1 VAALCVLCMLHVFCV
16 LESENER
23 ERERPLLNLPF
34 SPAPSPTHGLDVF
47 TIKLL
52 DRFSS
57 TLDMTNVWRGKPRP
71 RTFYGN
77 GDRFTD
83 ALPTAPNTHHSPSPT
98 FRLARLPTEP
108 NPSFHTSRHT
118 CATPALEALSDSY
131 IPLHTLRAAK
141 CDLSA
146 SLLLESVIGC
156 SLSARFVS
164 CVRLIQRER
173 KKALTYSP
181 SLYST
186 IAPPT
191 QYISLCFFCT
201 LSLSPSLP
209 LSVIHCAHHLS
220 TSQSLLSQSPS
231 PDTAPTVYQ
240 STAYRH
246 APPPHT
252 QIHPETITFTKNSF
266 YSLSCRLRCVWA

>member
-1 VAALCVLCMLHVFCV
+1 VARKASTPNVLWEWRQVYRRLAH
-16 LESENER
+16 SAKHA
-23 ERERPLLNLPF
+23 PL
-34 SPAPSPTHGLDVF
+34 SISH
-47 TIKLL
+47 
-52 DRFSS
+52 
-57 TLDMTNVWRGKPRP
+57 
-71 RTFYGN
+71 
-77 GDRFTD
+77 
-83 ALPTAPNTHHSPSPT
+83 

-108 NPSFHTSRHT
+108 NSSFHTSRHT

-131 IPLHTLRAAK
+131 IPLHTLRTAK

-191 QYISLCFFCT
+191 QYSSLCFFC
-201 LSLSPSLP
+201 SLSLP
-209 LSVIHCAHHLS
+209 LSVVHCSHHLS
-220 TSQSLLSQSPS
+220 ISQSILSQSPS

-246 APPPHT
+246 APPHT
-252 QIHPETITFTKNSF
+252 HTSGNHHIYEKFLILPLMQA
-266 YSLSCRLRCVWA
+266 SLRLGLI